1 MNIKKFEIDEL
12 ERELEEK
19 LKDHNKPTNKNTWVP
34 YEKFIKDVKKKKP
47 VEQPKFIDKYTK
59 QLYKDLEKQQKYDQK
74 ELLKDIKKLSK
85 ELKMFKFYKNLVSS
99 DEKIKTVKNQK
110 PLVAY
115 YEDKYTLKLNEKS
128 RFLMKKFNGELL
140 TYEPDDNIEI
150 NEQTIDLIT
159 STIYEKYTNIYR
171 RLQKIYPQGYYA
183 NIKISYYPIGDKY
196 NIKSLVVKQNPT
208 MGDIKS
214 KIDEQILR
222 KFIGEHYIAILDNVN
237 ILFMG

>member
-1 MNIKKFEIDEL
+1 MNIKNFEIDEL

-19 LKDHNKPTNKNTWVP
+19 LKDHNKPKNKNTWIP
-34 YEKFIKDVKKKKP
+34 YEKFIKDAKKKKP

-159 STIYEKYTNIYR
+159 STIYEKYTNINR
-171 RLQKIYPQGYYA
+171 RL
-183 NIKISYYPIGDKY
+183 
-196 NIKSLVVKQNPT
+196 
-208 MGDIKS
+208 
-214 KIDEQILR
+214 
-222 KFIGEHYIAILDNVN
+222 
-237 ILFMG
+237 